1 MTPKSSELYFIFD
14 HKSIRPLWTHLP
26 ALVSRGHF
34 SENVEGVRVLGT
46 PTSKCS
52 NFATTGPYSCRF
64 HSRDNDDLYLT
75 NLTPILKFHVDFR
88 VLVEPAGW
96 RHPIYQKVRNWFRSA
111 NKPLSGAKAFKNRK
125 KTTTIISKIDFRLLS

>member
-34 SENVEGVRVLGT
+34 SENVEGVRVLVT

-52 NFATTGPYSCRF
+52 NFATTGPYSYRF

-75 NLTPILKFHVDFR
+75 NLSQILKIHVDFR
-88 VLVEPAGW
+88 VICRHQPDTMASISEAVELYGGSEN
-96 RHPIYQKVRNWFRSA
+96 RNDSLQFSCETREKSIL
-111 NKPLSGAKAFKNRK
+111 KIRK
-125 KTTTIISKIDFRLLS
+125 LDLN